1 MGGLN
6 LEITTFKVFAPLLAA
21 SRYKGA
27 FGGRGSGKSRFF
39 AGLAVESCLL
49 QPGTRGLCVRE
60 VQKSLKESAKRL
72 IEDCIEAYGVQSYF
86 DALSSETK
94 TPGGGLISYVG
105 MQDHT
110 AESVMS
116 FENLDWV
123 WVEQAETLSARSL
136 QILRPTV
143 FRKETAELWASWNP
157 RRKSDPIDMLLR
169 GPHPPPGAVV
179 VRANWSENQMFPVTL
194 NQEREYDLKH
204 SPSYRHVW
212 EGDYATVVE
221 GAYFAAQLNAAKEEG
236 RITELSYDPILE
248 RRAYWDLGYNDATTI
263 WIAQFKGQRIHV
275 MDYIEGSGQELGY
288 YVNELRRRGHEDA
301 LCFLP
306 HDGAHH
312 HVGQSV
318 SEQLKE
324 AGFRTKVIPNQGRG
338 AAMQRVEA
346 ARRTFPRI
354 WFNTPN
360 TDPGVEALGA
370 YHEKV
375 DDKREVGLGPLH
387 DWSSDAADSFGM
399 MCQVYEEPKASLK
412 PPERQFFSADPSD
425 AGTAWL
431 AS

>member
-1 MGGLN
+1 MGVD
-6 LEITTFKVFAPLLAA
+6 LEIPTARVFRPLLEAA
-21 SRYKGA
+21 RYKA
-27 FGGRGSGKSRFF
+27 CWGGRSSGKSHFM
-39 AGLAVESCLL
+39 AESVVEWCLMH
-49 QPGTRGLCVRE
+49 PGARVLCARE
-60 VQKSLKESAKRL
+60 VQLSLEHSSKKL
-72 IEDCIEAYGVQSYF
+72 IEDKIARFKAPGFEV
-86 DALSSETK
+86 LK
-94 TPGGGLISYVG
+94 NMIRTPGDGVIIFQGMNNHNSDTIKSYEGFDV
-105 MQDHT
+105 
-110 AESVMS
+110 A
-116 FENLDWV
+116 
-123 WVEQAETLSARSL
+123 WVEEAHRLSPTSL
-136 QILRPTV
+136 SLLRPTI
-143 FRKETAELWASWNP
+143 RKPNSEIWFSWNP
-157 RRKSDPIDMLLR
+157 TRKSDAVDAFFR
-169 GPHPPPGAVV
+169 GAHCPDNAIVV
-179 VRANWSENQMFPVTL
+179 KANWSDNPFFPAEMEA
-194 NQEREYDLKH
+194 ERQHDLAH

-354 WFNTPN
+354 WLNTPN